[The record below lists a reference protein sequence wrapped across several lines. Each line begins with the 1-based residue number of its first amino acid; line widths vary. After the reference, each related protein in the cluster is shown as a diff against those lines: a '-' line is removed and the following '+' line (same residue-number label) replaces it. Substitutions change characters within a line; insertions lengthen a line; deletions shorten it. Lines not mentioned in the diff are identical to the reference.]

1 MTQDPK
7 QRFSSRVENYV
18 KYRPGYPIHML
29 AFLRETCGLSTDSVV
44 ADIGSGTGL
53 LAVRFLELG
62 CRVYGVEPNPEMRLA
77 GEKYL
82 AAFPAFT
89 SIAASAEETT
99 LPAACADFVT
109 AGQAFHWFDPAKS
122 ALEFRRILKPGGW
135 AGLVWNERKED
146 TTPFLRA
153 YEALLQTYS
162 PDYAAVNH
170 SNVENDAQIMAAF
183 FQGPYQEATFDNFQ
197 VFDFEGVRG
206 RLLSSSYAPE
216 EDHPNHTPMLK
227 ELERIFNLHQANG
240 KVTFEYVTRL
250 HYGHLA

>member
-1 MTQDPK
+1 LRFAL
-7 QRFSSRVENYV
+7 RFSRRGYWLGHRVA
-18 KYRPGYPIHML
+18 GGAL
-29 AFLRETCGLSTDSVV
+29 GSVV

-62 CRVYGVEPNPEMRLA
+62 CQVYGVEPNLEMRQA
-77 GEKYL
+77 GENYL
-82 AAFPAFT
+82 SAFPAFT
-89 SIAASAEETT
+89 SIAASAEETS
-99 LPAACADFVT
+99 LPDACADFVT
-109 AGQAFHWFDPAKS
+109 AGQAFHWFDPNRS

-162 PDYAAVNH
+162 SDYAAVNH
-170 SNVENDAQIMAAF
+170 SNVENDALIMGAF
-183 FQGPYQEATFDNFQ
+183 FKGPYQEATFDNFQ
-197 VFDFEGVRG
+197 VFDFAGVRG

-216 EDHPNHTPMLK
+216 ADNPNHMPMLI
-227 ELERIFNLHQANG
+227 ELERIFNLHQSNG

-250 HYGHLA
+250 HYGHLT